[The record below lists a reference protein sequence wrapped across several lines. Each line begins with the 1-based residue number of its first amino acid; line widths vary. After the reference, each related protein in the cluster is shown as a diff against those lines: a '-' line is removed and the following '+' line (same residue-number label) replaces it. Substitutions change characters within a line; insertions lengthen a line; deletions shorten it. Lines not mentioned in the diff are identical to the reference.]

1 MSEKERGTLL
11 RKIPKV
17 DELLAAPEVKE
28 LLRVHP
34 GEVVRQGIRNGL
46 EGLRQAILRSD
57 KAEDITEERFA
68 LSHLLPLFEEE
79 IAKQV
84 SPHLRRAINAT
95 GVVIHTNLGRSP
107 LSEQASKN
115 L

>member
-1 MSEKERGTLL
+1 MSERERSALL

-17 DELLAAPEVKE
+17 DELLAAPEIKG
-28 LLRVHP
+28 LAQIHP
-34 GEVVRQGIRNGL
+34 SEVVRQGIRNGL
-46 EGLRQAILRSD
+46 ERLRQEILR
-57 KAEDITEERFA
+57 AEDVKAITEETFS

-79 IAKQV
+79 IARQV

-107 LSEQASKN
+107 LSEQA